1 MVGKVASNCKFE
13 LLAIDIHIHVPFNT
27 NVLADEKD
35 YVTLHLIRE
44 ELIICHRH

>member
-13 LLAIDIHIHVPFNT
+13 LLAIDIHIYMLFNT

-35 YVTLHLIRE
+35 KWLI
-44 ELIICHRH
+44 CDYAFD